1 MISPGST
8 TPGTT
13 AWKFYG
19 HLRQHSPAILQ
30 QWRKERFSLS
40 QEALLIGMAYSMY
53 QKVAAFIEQHEA
65 EVVTAVMTDNWVPI
79 ERIVFGNFPHYEL
92 LPSYHR
98 ALELAGVKTPTV
110 PPEAP
115 EPPKPTTEDVPD
127 PPAPPAAGTPDS
139 PPAPP
144 TEEPAVPLW
153 AHEFEQL
160 GQKLDALINAWVQSW
175 RERSKP

>member
-1 MISPGST
+1 MINPGAT

-40 QEALLIGMAYSMY
+40 QEALLIGMPYSMY

-65 EVVTAVMTDNWVPI
+65 DIVTAVMTDNWVPI

-98 ALELAGVKTPTV
+98 ALELAGVPV
-110 PPEAP
+110 PAAPPEAP
-115 EPPKPTTEDVPD
+115 EVTPPATTPEPPKAEPSTAAAPD
-127 PPAPPAAGTPDS
+127 PSPAPTGEPAAPRWS
-139 PPAPP
+139 
-144 TEEPAVPLW
+144 
-153 AHEFEQL
+153 HEFEELGRQL
-160 GQKLDALINAWVQSW
+160 DTLISAWCQSW
-175 RERSKP
+175 RQRSPK